1 MDKVTIIGAGSV
13 GTAAAFYLA
22 EKRVANVLLID
33 SVEGRSKG
41 KALDLMEAAPIRGY
55 DVRVEGSDDFKDMAG
70 SKVVVIAA
78 GLVRKPEMMR
88 QDLLEQ
94 NVKVIDDILEK
105 VKKHAPK
112 AILIN
117 LTEPVDTLTYYIIK
131 KGGFSSSK
139 VMGVSGALDSSR
151 LREFIAQELNVSS
164 VDTTA
169 IIIGG
174 HHDYMVIPPR
184 YARVEGVPITELL
197 PPEKVESLVART
209 RVAGTE
215 IVESLKTGSASNA
228 PGAAVAD
235 MVEAIVR
242 NSRRIVCAP
251 SMLNGEYGHKNICL
265 GVPVLL
271 SKNGVEK
278 IIELELTLAEKEA
291 FDKSA
296 AVVKNTIKSLE
307 LETEKK
313 KEEG

>member
-1 MDKVTIIGAGSV
+1 MEKVTIIGAGNV

-22 EKRVANVLLID
+22 EKRVADIMLID
-33 SVEGRSKG
+33 VEEGRSRG

-55 DVRVEGSDDFKDMAG
+55 DVQVEGSDDFKDMTG

-78 GLVRKPEMMR
+78 GIVRKPEMMR
-88 QDLLEQ
+88 QDLLEH
-94 NVKVIDDILEK
+94 NIKIVDDIIEK
-105 VKKHAPK
+105 VKEFAPK
-112 AILIN
+112 SILIN
-117 LTEPVDTLTYYIIK
+117 LTEPVDTLTYYVIK
-131 KGGFSSSK
+131 KWGFDEK
-139 VMGVSGALDSSR
+139 RVMGVSGALDSSR
-151 LREFIAQELNVSS
+151 LREFIAQELDVSS

-184 YARVEGVPITELL
+184 YARVEGIPITELL
-197 PPEKVESLVART
+197 PPERVEKLIDRT
-209 RVAGTE
+209 RKAGSE
-215 IVESLKTGSASNA
+215 IVDSLKTGSASNA

-242 NSRRIVCAP
+242 DSKRIVCTPAF
-251 SMLNGEYGHKNICL
+251 LNGEYGHKDICL

-271 SKNGVEK
+271 SKKGIEK
-278 IIELELTLAEKEA
+278 VIELDLTLAEKEA

-296 AVVKNTIKSLE
+296 AVVKNTIRLLD

-313 KEEG
+313 EG

>member
-1 MDKVTIIGAGSV
+1 VEKVTIVGAGSV

-22 EKRVANVLLID
+22 EKRVSDIMLID
-33 SVEGRSKG
+33 TEEGRARG

-55 DVRVEGSDDFKDMAG
+55 DVHLDGSDDFKDMAG

-78 GLVRKPEMMR
+78 GVVRKPEMMR

-94 NVKVIDDILEK
+94 NIQVMDSIIEK
-105 VKKHAPK
+105 VKQHAPK

-117 LTEPVDTLTYYIIK
+117 LTEPVDTLTYYLIK
-131 KGGFSSSK
+131 KGGFNPSK
-139 VMGVSGALDSSR
+139 VMGVSGALDSTR

-174 HHDYMVIPPR
+174 HHDYMVILPR
-184 YARVEGVPITELL
+184 YARVEGIPITELL
-197 PPEKVESLVART
+197 PHEKVESLVART
-209 RVAGTE
+209 RRAGSE

-242 NSRRIVCAP
+242 DSKKIVCAP
-251 SMLNGEYGHKNICL
+251 AHLNGEYGHKDICL
-265 GVPVLL
+265 GVPILL
-271 SKNGVEK
+271 SKNGIEK
-278 IIELELTLAEKEA
+278 IVELELTLEEKEA

-296 AVVKNTIKSLE
+296 TVVKHTMKSLE
-307 LETEKK
+307 LESEKK
-313 KEEG
+313 EG

>member
-22 EKRVANVLLID
+22 EKRVANVMLID

-131 KGGFSSSK
+131 KGGYSPSK

-271 SKNGVEK
+271 SKNGIEK

-313 KEEG
+313 EEG

>member
-1 MDKVTIIGAGSV
+1 VDKVTIIGAGSV

-131 KGGFSSSK
+131 KGSFSSSK

>member
-1 MDKVTIIGAGSV
+1 VDKVTIIGAGSV